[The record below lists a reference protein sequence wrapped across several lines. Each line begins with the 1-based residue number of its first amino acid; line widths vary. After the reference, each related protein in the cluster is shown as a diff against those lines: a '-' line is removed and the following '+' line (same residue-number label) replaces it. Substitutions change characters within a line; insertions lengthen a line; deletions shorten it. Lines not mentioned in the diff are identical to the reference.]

1 MKIDKLLIASNNLHK
16 IKEISEI
23 LSSLPIKILSLK
35 DFPDFPEVE
44 ETGTTLEE
52 NSLIKAKAIYEKF
65 NIAALADD
73 TGLFVDA
80 LNGEPGV
87 FSARYAGESASYA
100 DNCEKLLLNLKN
112 VEGKERTAEFRSVL
126 CLYINESEHYF
137 FKGIVEGKI
146 IKLARGTNG
155 FGYDPLFIPKGF
167 AKTYAEMGDEK
178 KNELSHR
185 ALALKKFKK
194 FLSRDT
200 NANK

>member
-1 MKIDKLLIASNNLHK
+1 MKITNLLIASNNLHK

-23 LSSLPIKILSLK
+23 LASLNIKILSLK

-44 ETGTTLEE
+44 ETGSTLEE
-52 NSLIKAKAIYEKF
+52 NALLKAKEISEKF
-65 NIAALADD
+65 SVPTLADD

-87 FSARYAGESASYA
+87 YSARYSGENATYAS
-100 DNCEKLLLNLKN
+100 NCEKLLNNLKDMD
-112 VEGKERTAEFRSVL
+112 GKERTAVFTSVL

-137 FKGIVEGKI
+137 FKGNVEGKI
-146 IKLARGTNG
+146 IKQAKGTNG

-167 AKTYAEMGDEK
+167 AKTYAEMDDAK

-194 FLSRDT
+194 FLEKRQIS
-200 NANK
+200 